1 MSPER
6 QKDVDHEVTKTMFL
20 NNMDFY
26 DDVLDRRFDIRLFE
40 RSFKKRKWCPLQVIG
55 FLAFG
60 RVFKDVDVISLLAWW
75 VPNYR
80 AQFWWFVV
88 KNHLINERMTEG
100 TNQKTII
107 TRMELN
113 KMARERGMKN
123 YQNLRKLELAE
134 KLGIKLPEPKG
145 KPRKPRKPRKDQRR
159 PRRARRVEVVNSDG
173 TTTVYPSISEAA
185 QVLGK
190 YAMQIY
196 VMAASGDVR
205 ILD

>member
-1 MSPER
+1 
-6 QKDVDHEVTKTMFL
+6 
-20 NNMDFY
+20 
-26 DDVLDRRFDIRLFE
+26 
-40 RSFKKRKWCPLQVIG
+40 
-55 FLAFG
+55 
-60 RVFKDVDVISLLAWW
+60 
-75 VPNYR
+75 
-80 AQFWWFVV
+80 
-88 KNHLINERMTEG
+88 MTGG
-100 TNQKTII
+100 TNQKTV

-145 KPRKPRKPRKDQRR
+145 KPRNPGKPREDQRR

-190 YAMQIY
+190 YVMPIY